1 MAKRQ
6 KVQRFSI
13 QAWDMRH
20 YRETEA
26 YAQAVQSLY
35 DKATLAITR
44 AAARGKIDPDTP
56 FSFDMYPSVQKE
68 MQRITEAS
76 NLPFF

>member
-13 QAWDMRH
+13 QGWDMQH

-26 YAQAVQSLY
+26 YAQAVQALY
-35 DKATLAITR
+35 DKATTAVSR
-44 AAARGKIDPDTP
+44 AAARGKIDPDKP
-56 FSFDMYPSVQKE
+56 FSFDMYPSCGL
-68 MQRITEAS
+68 M
-76 NLPFF
+76 